1 MREGDSTLDRRGFVR
16 RLAAVAL
23 AAGGARGP
31 LLTAGGVAAAPR
43 HHPDPRPGIT
53 ASRVLTEAELPADDA
68 ESRRA
73 FAIARERPALLDGL
87 ACVCSCVDSAR
98 HRSLLAC
105 YETSHPTSCPGCLD
119 EAALAG
125 RLAAEGRDLD
135 EVRRAVDEAFGR

>member
-31 LLTAGGVAAAPR
+31 LLAAGSAAAAPR

-53 ASRVLTEAELPADDA
+53 ASRVLAE
-68 ESRRA
+68 
-73 FAIARERPALLDGL
+73 PALLDGL

-125 RLAAEGRDLD
+125 RLAAQGRDLD